1 MFKLKSGNIGLISK
15 ETRVLFFSRLLF
27 LYIQSVRLSGVQ
39 EADLSL
45 LHFPSLLTSVDFLPV
60 LWPSGRNKV
69 LRNQNLYIL
78 MFTDIFMCMKSSPD
92 RISGLAHIL
101 NSTNGTRYQ
110 VNTVLWFQ
118 TNSHLCL
125 KYSVVLLRTQSWTKL
140 FPFGLG
146 FLSGGI

>member
-1 MFKLKSGNIGLISK
+1 MFKLKSGNIGFISK
-15 ETRVLFFSRLLF
+15 ETRVLFFSCYFSTFSLWGWVVSRRQ
-27 LYIQSVRLSGVQ
+27 I
-39 EADLSL
+39 SL
-45 LHFPSLLTSVDFLPV
+45 LHFPSLLASVDFLPV

-92 RISGLAHIL
+92 RISGHAHIL